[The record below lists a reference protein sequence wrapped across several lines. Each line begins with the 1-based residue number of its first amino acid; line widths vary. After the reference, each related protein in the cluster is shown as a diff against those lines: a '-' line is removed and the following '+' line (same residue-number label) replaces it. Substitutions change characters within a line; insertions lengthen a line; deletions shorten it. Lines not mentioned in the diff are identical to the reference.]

1 MRHPASIAGEPA
13 AWMGQRPA
21 SVRPLIGA
29 IRQAGRRPVLLGI
42 SRSQVAPYGPARHVL
57 ALRTREDAR
66 RRTSPPLATRP
77 RPITVWMTEPG
88 Q

>member
-1 MRHPASIAGEPA
+1 MCGEPA
-13 AWMGQRPA
+13 AWMGRRPA
-21 SVRPLIGA
+21 SVRRVIGA

-66 RRTSPPLATRP
+66 LRTSLPLVTRP
-77 RPITVWMTEPG
+77 RPITVWMTEPAR
-88 Q
+88 